1 MSESTM
7 ADLHRAVNVAE
18 DGLSETVVDAVRSIR
33 RGLSDPV
40 TREDQ
45 AVDRWFSQ
53 HHGLPVTIIEAKN
66 GNAWSFEGQS
76 IDASR
81 RGSVKLTSSSGAY
94 VRQRYDELRLIHA
107 DPSTLIVDA
116 SGVSAAYVIRP
127 GDQITESV
135 VVSMFDS
142 ESVSEPERDQTETT
156 DYTADDAKRL
166 LAAGIADDQAC
177 GYCNG
182 ECASCQQ
189 EAAEVIA
196 KIRAEALREAV
207 EVARGQI
214 PAVALGDSDFR
225 QGMISGQIRFA
236 AWLEG
241 RAESEVQS

>member
-18 DGLSETVVDAVRSIR
+18 DGLSEAVVDAVRSIR
-33 RGLSDPV
+33 RGLCDPV

-53 HHGLPVTIIEAKN
+53 HHGLPVTIVEAKN
-66 GNAWSFEGQS
+66 GNAWSFEGQF

-81 RGSVKLTSSSGAY
+81 RGSVKLTSSGGAY

-116 SGVSAAYVIRP
+116 SGVSAAYVVRP

-142 ESVSEPERDQTETT
+142 EREQTETT

-182 ECASCQQ
+182 RCASCQQ

-207 EVARGQI
+207 EVAREQI
-214 PAVALGDSDFR
+214 PVVALGDSDFR

-241 RAESEVQS
+241 RR